1 VLWESDGSPKDLG
14 GFGGPVS
21 VAAGINMRGEVV
33 GGAISSKDGNLHA
46 FLWTRDTGIQDLGLF
61 GSDSVTAPTWID
73 NRGEA
78 VGGSCPGPMG
88 NCRAFLWK
96 DNTFVD
102 LNTLLP
108 KDTPLYLLFAYSI
121 NDSGQIVGQAMTKS
135 GELHAFLATPID

>member
-1 VLWESDGSPKDLG
+1 
-14 GFGGPVS
+14 
-21 VAAGINMRGEVV
+21 
-33 GGAISSKDGNLHA
+33 
-46 FLWTRDTGIQDLGLF
+46 LF